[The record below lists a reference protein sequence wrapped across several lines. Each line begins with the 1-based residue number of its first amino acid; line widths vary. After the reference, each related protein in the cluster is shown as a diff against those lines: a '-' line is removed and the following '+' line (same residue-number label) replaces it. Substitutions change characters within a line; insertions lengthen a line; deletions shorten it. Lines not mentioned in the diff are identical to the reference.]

1 MKEKDEEFKGW
12 TAVLTGAASGM
23 GFAAAKELARRG
35 ANVVMCDINAAALE
49 TKAAEVNAAGGGRAY
64 VCVADV
70 RKFADAERA
79 AELAL
84 EKTGRIDLLVPFAGG
99 YEPRMCD
106 SYVPFYEQ
114 PIEVIDW
121 GVQVN
126 LMGPVYFARAC
137 LPVMVK
143 QGHGV
148 ICLVGSTDGFENDGS
163 GPMYGTSKSGL
174 FSFTKGLAQ
183 AGAPHGVRA
192 FCVAPGGVLTR
203 PNMANMACLQHRAA
217 DPMEIV
223 DLILYLASSKGRYV
237 TGSVHVID
245 GGRLCMKAS
254 GGKLP
259 DVAPSVPQQG

>member
-1 MKEKDEEFKGW
+1 MEEDEFKDW

-23 GFAAAKELARRG
+23 GYAAAKELARRG
-35 ANVVMCDINAAALE
+35 ANVVMCDINETALAA
-49 TKAAEVNAAGGGRAY
+49 KAAEVNAPGGGRAIP
-64 VCVADV
+64 CVTDV

-79 AELAL
+79 AALAL
-84 EKTGRIDLLVPFAGG
+84 AETGRIDLLVPFAGG

-137 LPVMVK
+137 LPAMVRA
-143 QGHGV
+143 GRGV
-148 ICLVGSTDGFENDGS
+148 ICLIGSTDGFENDGQ

-203 PNMANMACLQHRAA
+203 PNMANMKCLQNRAA

-223 DLILYLASSKGRYV
+223 NFILFLASSDGRYV

-245 GGRLCMKAS
+245 GGRLCLKAS

-259 DVAPSVPQQG
+259 EVGK

>member
-1 MKEKDEEFKGW
+1 MDADEFKGW

-23 GFAAAKELARRG
+23 GFAAAQELARRG
-35 ANVVMCDINAAALE
+35 ANVVMCDINATALAA
-49 TKAAEVNAAGGGRAY
+49 KAAEVNALGG
-64 VCVADV
+64 VTDV

-79 AELAL
+79 AALAL
-84 EKTGRIDLLVPFAGG
+84 AETGRIDLLVPFAGG
-99 YEPRMCD
+99 YELRMCD

-137 LPVMVK
+137 LPAMVRA
-143 QGHGV
+143 GRGV
-148 ICLVGSTDGFENDGS
+148 ICLIGSTDGFENDGQ

-203 PNMANMACLQHRAA
+203 PNMANMPCLQHRAA

-223 DLILYLASSKGRYV
+223 NFILYLASSDGRYV

-245 GGRLCMKAS
+245 GGRLCLKAS

-259 DVAPSVPQQG
+259 EVGK

>member
-1 MKEKDEEFKGW
+1 MKEDEFKGW

-23 GFAAAKELARRG
+23 GFAASQELARHG
-35 ANVVMCDINAAALE
+35 ANVVMCDINEAALAA
-49 TKAAEVNAAGGGRAY
+49 KAAEVNALGGGRAIP
-64 VCVADV
+64 CVTDV

-79 AELAL
+79 AALAL
-84 EKTGRIDLLVPFAGG
+84 KETGRIDLLVPFAGG

-106 SYVPFYEQ
+106 SFKPFYEQ

-137 LPVMVK
+137 LPAMVK
-143 QGHGV
+143 AGRGV
-148 ICLVGSTDGFENDGS
+148 ICLVGSTDGFENDGQ

-174 FSFTKGLAQ
+174 FSFTKGLAL

-203 PNMANMACLQHRAA
+203 PNMANMPCLQNRAA

-223 DLILYLASSKGRYV
+223 NFILFLASSDGRYV
-237 TGSVHVID
+237 TGSTHVID
-245 GGRLCMKAS
+245 GGRLCLKAS

-259 DVAPSVPQQG
+259 DQ